1 MELIGWM
8 LVGVV
13 IGVLARFVLPRRVT
27 SGPILLILLGI
38 AGAMLAGFL
47 GKAFEIASPDD
58 AATYAV
64 AALGAAAFI
73 LSYRALLRY
82 RARA

>member
-8 LVGVV
+8 LVGMA
-13 IGVLARFVLPRRVT
+13 IGVLARFILPRRVT

-47 GKAFEIASPDD
+47 GKAFEIASDGT
-58 AATYAV
+58 ATYAV
-64 AALGAAAFI
+64 AALGAAVFI